1 MAEHIVPVGQGGE
14 RSAQSN
20 QSLCWSCRLRK
31 SAKEGLMGKRKA
43 RDYYVSSLPMCD
55 RTQTFNSS

>member
-20 QSLCWSCRLRK
+20 QSLCWSCHSRK
-31 SAKEGLMGKRKA
+31 SAKEGLRGGKKKSEGLLRLLA
-43 RDYYVSSLPMCD
+43 AYV
-55 RTQTFNSS
+55 